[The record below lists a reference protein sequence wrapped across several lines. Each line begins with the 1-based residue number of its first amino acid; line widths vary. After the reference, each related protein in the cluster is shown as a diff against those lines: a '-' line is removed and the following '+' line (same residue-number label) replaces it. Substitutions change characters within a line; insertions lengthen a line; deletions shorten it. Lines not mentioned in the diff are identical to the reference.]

1 MNKEKD
7 LIIVRDKIDSL
18 DEKILSLLNERAGL
32 AIEAGKAKKESIK
45 YKPARESNILN
56 KLKEINKG
64 PLSNDQIISIYSE
77 IISACRSTE

>member
-1 MNKEKD
+1 MSKEKD

-45 YKPARESNILN
+45 YKPARESTILN
-56 KLKEINKG
+56 KLKAVSYTHLTLPTKRIV
-64 PLSNDQIISIYSE
+64 
-77 IISACRSTE
+77 